1 MGDAVLGRQTDLPAS
16 TEIASQAAI
25 AINHLSL
32 RYGTGPKAVTALDD
46 IGFSVREGEFVS
58 VVGPS
63 GCGKST
69 LLKILAG
76 LLPPTSGSASLNG
89 TDIQGPRRDI
99 GVVFQSPVLF
109 PWRTVLGNVLLPA
122 DVQGLDKAAM
132 RTRALDLVNLVG
144 LTGFED
150 SYPRQLSGGMQQRVG
165 IIRALIHDPALLLMD
180 EPFGALD
187 AMTRE
192 SMNVELQRIWLE
204 SKKTV
209 LFITHSTAEAVF
221 LADRVVVM
229 TPRPG
234 RIGDVFEVDLPR
246 PRPLEVMNTEKFGTY
261 VQRIRRALNATGGHG
276 GGLD

>member
-1 MGDAVLGRQTDLPAS
+1 MGRQTDLPAS